1 MSDFSPPT
9 STTDAPSANGVQIP
23 GGGDSPATDTRDLGE
38 HGPRRVEAIAPDQ
51 LTPYRGNARTHSKR
65 QIEQIAAS
73 IRKFGFNSPVLIND
87 DGQIVAGHGRVEAAK
102 LLGLAFV
109 PTLRLSHL
117 SPAEQRAYI
126 LADNK
131 LAEKAGWDRELLA
144 IELQGLIDLDF
155 EVELT
160 GFEIPEVDII
170 LEEADAAK
178 AERNGPEDRVP
189 DPQPDACVTQA
200 GDLWVLGK
208 HRILCGNA
216 LDEQDYT
223 RLLDG
228 EKAEFVFTDPPYN
241 VPIDGNVCGK
251 GSIRHR
257 EFAMASGE
265 MSKGSFIDFLTT
277 TFRYLAAHSTDGSI
291 HDICMD
297 WRHIEEMM
305 AAGNSAYS
313 KLKNIC
319 VWAKKNGGM
328 GSFYRS
334 RH

>member
-1 MSDFSPPT
+1 MSDLSVPT
-9 STTDAPSANGVQIP
+9 STTDTPNAEAIQLPGDGNSSASV
-23 GGGDSPATDTRDLGE
+23 TCDTAE
-38 HGPRRVEAIAPDQ
+38 NGPRRVEIVALNQ

-73 IRKFGFNSPVLIND
+73 IRKFGFNSPVLIDD

-102 LLGLAFV
+102 LLGLAAV

-117 SPAEQRAYI
+117 LPAEQRAYI

-144 IELQGLIDLDF
+144 IELQGVIDLDF
-155 EVELT
+155 EGELT

-208 HRILCGNA
+208 HRVLCGSA
-216 LDEQDYT
+216 L
-223 RLLDG
+223 
-228 EKAEFVFTDPPYN
+228 K
-241 VPIDGNVCGK
+241 
-251 GSIRHR
+251 
-257 EFAMASGE
+257 
-265 MSKGSFIDFLTT
+265 
-277 TFRYLAAHSTDGSI
+277 
-291 HDICMD
+291 
-297 WRHIEEMM
+297 
-305 AAGNSAYS
+305 
-313 KLKNIC
+313 
-319 VWAKKNGGM
+319 
-328 GSFYRS
+328 
-334 RH
+334 